1 MAKEQPA
8 KPTFLQSMKQLPQIV
23 KFVAGRDK
31 WFIPLALAAVLVP
44 LAAGGVAVA
53 LGFQW
58 LWLVTAVMA
67 AVVGFMFVLSV
78 RANKARFNQL
88 EGEVGAAAQLL
99 SEMRGDWRVHPAFTS
114 TTDYDMVHVVIGRPG
129 VILVGEVGDGTPQ
142 KVRGLIGQAKKRLAK
157 IIGSVDLHEFIVGDD
172 EDQVALKKIKITLM
186 KLPRTVTG
194 KDVNALDT
202 RIKALA
208 ARPQMPKGSVPKN
221 MRPPRGAYRAMRG
234 R

>member
-1 MAKEQPA
+1 MAKAQEPA
-8 KPTFLQSMKQLPQIV
+8 KPTFLQSMKQLPKIV

-31 WFIPLALAAVLVP
+31 WFIPLALVAVLVP

-67 AVVGFMFVLSV
+67 AVVGFMFVLSL

-99 SEMRGDWRVHPAFTS
+99 SEMRGDWRVHPAFAS
-114 TTDYDMVHVVIGRPG
+114 TTDYDMVHVVVGRPG
-129 VILVGEVGDGTPQ
+129 VILVAEGTPQ
-142 KVRGLIGQAKKRLAK
+142 RVRGLMGAAKKRLAK
-157 IIGSVDLHEFIVGDD
+157 IIGSVDLHEFTVGDD
-172 EDQVALKKIKITLM
+172 EGQVPLKKIKITLM

-221 MRPPRGAYRAMRG
+221 MRPPRGGYRAMRG